1 MREAIPPAATP
12 TLTEQQCRGSR
23 GGAIAMCVGYL
34 AVRAHAR
41 FPVIVAANRDEFV
54 TRETE
59 RAHRWLHLPLVRT
72 TTAPSEPFGS
82 G

>member
-1 MREAIPPAATP
+1 
-12 TLTEQQCRGSR
+12 
-23 GGAIAMCVGYL
+23 MCVVYL

-41 FPVIVAANRDEFV
+41 FPIIVAANRDEFV